1 MTAPP
6 NQAFPLKLI
15 RVISAV
21 VTGVIAATGYLGV
34 LGLLGGS
41 LTFGE
46 TINARLPFGSRG
58 IAGVALLIIV
68 AGPMTVATVAL
79 LRRTRGSADLMF
91 GAGLLLVAW
100 IAVQLAFIEAYS
112 WFQPTYLALACV
124 VLALGWLLAR
134 GGVSQLGA
142 GASNA
147 DNSADI
153 TGRSVK
159 PVAPTS
165 Q

>member
-1 MTAPP
+1 MTAHP
-6 NQAFPLKLI
+6 NRAFPLNLV
-15 RVISAV
+15 RVISV
-21 VTGVIAATGYLGV
+21 VLTGVIAATGYLGV

-46 TINARLPFGSRG
+46 TINARLPFGSRVL
-58 IAGVALLIIV
+58 AGVALLIIV

-79 LRRTRGSADLMF
+79 VRHARRSADLVF

-112 WFQPTYLALACV
+112 WYQPTYLALACV
-124 VLALGWLLAR
+124 VLALCWLLDRA
-134 GGVSQLGA
+134 GASQLGA

-147 DNSADI
+147 DDSAD
-153 TGRSVK
+153 T
-159 PVAPTS
+159 T
-165 Q
+165 